1 MVRPCRPLVLQLAAL
16 VLLLSAAN
24 ESTHASVSLVIEN
37 ARVFTGNGFE
47 DRTLYVEDGRFTDRR
62 PANAPDVLDLGGK
75 FVIPPFGDAHTH
87 RFAGSGDAASARTLS
102 LERGFLYVANLC
114 NPKNAR
120 AATASVTNRADG
132 VDVIFANGAITAP
145 EGHPVALYRSIHERR
160 GGTDT
165 TFVTTWRDN
174 TFYLVDTEEE
184 LGTVWAELHATRPDL
199 VKIILSYCENK
210 QRSTDGVTRFG
221 DGLDPALVAP
231 IVRRARTAG
240 LRVAAH
246 VTTAEDFRRAVRGS
260 VDWIVHTPGFG
271 ARSSEDPKSVR
282 LSASDARAA
291 AAAGIV
297 LTTTAGAYERSLTAG
312 TVAHGAVRR
321 NLELLRDA
329 GVTIA
334 FGSDDWAGPDTE
346 LRALDAFGVF
356 SKTELLRMLCETTP
370 RVIFP
375 DRSIGRLARGYEA
388 SFVALDSNPLE
399 SLDAWD
405 DIAMVVKQGAVL
417 VDRRD

>member
-184 LGTVWAELHATRPDL
+184 LGTVWVPEHGRWYWEGRRHLPNQGWTTDEFRRIAVAQRALEADL
-199 VKIILSYCENK
+199 
-210 QRSTDGVTRFG
+210 
-221 DGLDPALVAP
+221 A
-231 IVRRARTAG
+231 RRARSVVISDTDALVTSVWHERYLG
-240 LRVAAH
+240 TTDPHLDALIEPPDLYLVCCPDFEWVQDGTRESAAERTWMHERTVARVAASGAPSVLLAGSH
-246 VTTAEDFRRAVRGS
+246 AERLATALEHIR
-260 VDWIVHTPGFG
+260 P
-271 ARSSEDPKSVR
+271 
-282 LSASDARAA
+282 
-291 AAAGIV
+291 
-297 LTTTAGAYERSLTAG
+297 LT
-312 TVAHGAVRR
+312 
-321 NLELLRDA
+321 
-329 GVTIA
+329 
-334 FGSDDWAGPDTE
+334 
-346 LRALDAFGVF
+346 
-356 SKTELLRMLCETTP
+356 
-370 RVIFP
+370 IFP
-375 DRSIGRLARGYEA
+375 
-388 SFVALDSNPLE
+388 PL
-399 SLDAWD
+399 
-405 DIAMVVKQGAVL
+405 V
-417 VDRRD
+417 